1 MRGGG
6 ETGHPFMH
14 KLTSDDGRDPLAEP
28 TLREEA
34 AQPADPHHSPE
45 EPGFTP
51 CPLPPFV
58 N

>member
-6 ETGHPFMH
+6 ETGHPFMR
-14 KLTSDDGRDPLAEP
+14 KLTSDDGRDPLAKP

-34 AQPADPHHSPE
+34 AQGRFSHSPE

-51 CPLPPFV
+51 YPLPPFV